1 MKKEL
6 YIGLDVHREAVAIAV
21 AEQGRKGEVRDYGQI
36 SNDLHAL
43 KKFITRLRQTHG
55 KRVTLRAC
63 YEAGPCG
70 FGVARRLQQL
80 GVECAVVA
88 PSLTPTRA
96 GDRLKSD
103 KRDARNL
110 AGSRCSRRTVTTQR
124 RSKAILTKYN
134 TQAMD
139 LRRKGH
145 GSQIHDV
152 SLR

>member
-6 YIGLDVHREAVAIAV
+6 YIGLDAHREAVAIAV
-21 AEQGRKGEVRDYGQI
+21 AEQGGKGEVRDYGQI

-43 KKFITRLRQTHG
+43 EKFITRLRQTHG

-70 FGVARRLQQL
+70 FGVARRLQQVA
-80 GVECAVVA
+80 VECAVVA

-110 AGSRCSRRTVTTQR
+110 ARLLLFEGHSYHPKEVTTNTHKTQHAGNGSEAAGSR
-124 RSKAILTKYN
+124 
-134 TQAMD
+134 
-139 LRRKGH
+139 
-145 GSQIHDV
+145 
-152 SLR
+152 